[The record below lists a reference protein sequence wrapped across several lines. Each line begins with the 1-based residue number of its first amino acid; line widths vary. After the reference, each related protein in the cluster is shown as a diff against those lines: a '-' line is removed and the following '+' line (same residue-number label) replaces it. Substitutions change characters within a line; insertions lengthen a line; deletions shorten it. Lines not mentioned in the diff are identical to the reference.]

1 MNELD
6 AQTMLPVPN
15 VNVDI
20 GKLIFDLAV
29 PNIIMWLLVVFIVL
43 LFFYARLP
51 KIFKPKS

>member
-29 PNIIMWLLVVFIVL
+29 PNIIMWLIVVFIVL